1 MFFKPNLSAVHL
13 GFWYFVHGSLSK
25 NITAVHLGFSNFVDG
40 SLSENLTAV
49 HLAFSNFMHGGLS
62 ENATAV
68 HLGFSNFVHGSR
80 SENLTAVHLAFLNFM
95 HGSLFGNPTAVHLG
109 FLNFI
114 QSSVFENLTAV
125 HLGFSNITYGCP
137 SCRNGVKLPQSY
149 GKWMHLQRNITHECL
164 MNQSVS
170 IFEWINISED
180 RKDCVITSE
189 SLDTN
194 YFHKFRT
201 KKNLCTFL
209 SSTSHRLRG
218 RQN

>member
-164 MNQSVS
+164 MNQSVFNGKI
-170 IFEWINISED
+170 IFQKTEKIALLQVKALIQIIFTSSGL
-180 RKDCVITSE
+180 KKICALFYHPPVIVWE
-189 SLDTN
+189 GD
-194 YFHKFRT
+194 KI
-201 KKNLCTFL
+201 K
-209 SSTSHRLRG
+209 
-218 RQN
+218 

>member
-62 ENATAV
+62 E
-68 HLGFSNFVHGSR
+68 
-80 SENLTAVHLAFLNFM
+80 
-95 HGSLFGNPTAVHLG
+95 NPTAVHLG

-164 MNQSVS
+164 MNQSVFNGKI
-170 IFEWINISED
+170 IFQ
-180 RKDCVITSE
+180 KT
-189 SLDTN
+189 
-194 YFHKFRT
+194 
-201 KKNLCTFL
+201 
-209 SSTSHRLRG
+209 
-218 RQN
+218 